1 MLRLF
6 SPLPF
11 EAESEEFVLTV
22 LQIAYTKRRGWPH
35 TVGGLPFPPFCAVS
49 FSLRQK
55 YLSEEKSLN
64 VVLLTLFAGYVEW
77 LSTISAEE
85 P

>member
-22 LQIAYTKRRGWPH
+22 LQIACTKRRGLPH
-35 TVGGLPFPPFCAVS
+35 TAGGLPFSPSVAF
-49 FSLRQK
+49 RT
-55 YLSEEKSLN
+55 N
-64 VVLLTLFAGYVEW
+64 W
-77 LSTISAEE
+77 
-85 P
+85 